1 MPDQAKCIRNLR
13 SFEMGT
19 VLGDVDNNVAR
30 DVVRRVLSSDV
41 DLRSMKL
48 ATKPTDTVIVTL
60 SKSSDSRIGFA
71 II

>member
-1 MPDQAKCIRNLR
+1 
-13 SFEMGT
+13 MGT